1 MALVKQEMIQYVG
14 VSELEPEE
22 QLEVSRLSTE
32 YYPKI
37 KRQLKN
43 IMSLVVHI
51 KKYEKGG
58 STKFSIHVRVI
69 APSRLFESCKSH
81 DFDLARALHKS
92 FEDVQS
98 EMRHKLHT
106 EEQSGHASK
115 EGRPKRK
122 SARAESDIRGF

>member
-14 VSELEPEE
+14 VSDLEPEE

-32 YYPKI
+32 YYPKL

-43 IMSLVVHI
+43 VMSLVVHI
-51 KKYEKGG
+51 KRYDKGG
-58 STKFSIHVRVI
+58 STKFSIHTRVI
-69 APSRLFESCKSH
+69 APTRIFESCKSH

-92 FEDVQS
+92 FKDLEN
-98 EMRHKLHT
+98 EIRHKLHT
-106 EEQSGHASK
+106 EEQGGHASK

-122 SARAESDIRGF
+122 SARAESDVRGF